1 MLLEDYI
8 ALYAERRFGWEHDSC
23 AHFAARWV
31 RAQENLYPLRGLPRF
46 GGPME
51 AGHIISRYGGTLRD
65 AVTQML
71 ARAPLETPRLAQLGD
86 IVLLPGGF
94 HGTLGICNGLRAAVL
109 SEEGGV
115 VFVEMEQA
123 EAAWRVAP

>member
-1 MLLEDYI
+1 MLLDDYF
-8 ALYAERRFGWEHDSC
+8 ALYAEKRFGWEHDSC

-31 RAQENLYPLRGLPRF
+31 KAQEGWYPLRRFPRF

-51 AGHIISRYGGTLRD
+51 AKHVIDHHGGTLRD

-71 ARAPLETPRLAQLGD
+71 ARPPLETPRLAQTGD
-86 IVLLPGGF
+86 IVLLPGGLN
-94 HGTLGICNGLRAAVL
+94 GTLGICNGLRAAVL

-115 VFVEMEQA
+115 TFVDMEQA